1 MSSPHAIQSLNRF
14 IYLNNKLYDI
24 ADYMKALAILAS
36 IIGIF
41 MASAMCGA
49 AVAGMSSIHAPAVIL
64 FNNTGSLTNISIT
77 ITSGNGAVNVI
88 GPVVV
93 GQSTIQSAKVAAM
106 YASIYT
112 HHNESLYN
120 FTYSIEDAGDNV
132 SGPSAGAAMTMLAI
146 SAFDGK
152 PLRSNFTMTG
162 TISSDGSI
170 GEIGG
175 VYNKVAA
182 AKASGMRLVL
192 VPKVPSSSTE
202 DELYLLVQTTF
213 GIPLVQV
220 ANISQA
226 AHFAFYGSISGLEN
240 MTTYDF
246 YTNYSVQS
254 LPESTIN
261 CSSECNYSTFNTL
274 LNATFVLTRSEIDN
288 LQSNKNFSAVAAQLG
303 MVLNQ
308 SSTIAARGYI
318 YTAADFAFLDYLNAF
333 YFNSYPSTRSSA
345 LGTMTAV
352 QNSCASLT
360 PPPLTKQNYNYV
372 ISAELRQAWGTYTI
386 NSSISAYNASQIESD
401 QILDDMYLA
410 AQANAWCKA
419 AGLIYNES
427 DQTGN
432 YVTVSQSL
440 QQVAHSRIERAL
452 PSSGSNLYLS
462 TAQQAYKEQN
472 YPLAILDADYAYVLF
487 NTVPQNMTVQE
498 INAAAQATAANS
510 TYGVWATEFARES
523 QFYIYESGATANSTL
538 SRSYAVS
545 AYTTAQL
552 ANALSNDTRLIS
564 GSLVPVS
571 NPMLAESNAQLAK
584 KLRNAYE
591 FIYAETT
598 AIAVLLAISIILS
611 LLIIKS
617 DKRPRR
623 RYHTKKRR

>member
-1 MSSPHAIQSLNRF
+1 
-14 IYLNNKLYDI
+14 
-24 ADYMKALAILAS
+24 MKALALIAAL
-36 IIGIF
+36 IGIF
-41 MASAMCGA
+41 ALA
-49 AVAGMSSIHAPAVIL
+49 AVASPATVGTSFIHAPAVIL
-64 FNNTGSLTNISIT
+64 FNNTGSLTNISVT
-77 ITSGNGAVNVI
+77 ITNGNGTVNVI
-88 GPVVV
+88 GPAVV
-93 GQSTIQSAKVAAM
+93 GQSTIQSAQTAAM
-106 YASIYT
+106 YASTYT

-152 PLRSNFTMTG
+152 PLRPDFTMTG
-162 TISSDGSI
+162 TISPDGGI
-170 GEIGG
+170 GPIGG
-175 VYNKVAA
+175 VYDKVAA
-182 AKASGMRLVL
+182 AKANGMRLVL
-192 VPKVPSSSTE
+192 VPKVPGSSTE

-226 AHFAFYGSISGLEN
+226 AHFAFNGSISGLEN
-240 MTTYDF
+240 MTAYNF

-254 LPESTIN
+254 LPEPTID
-261 CSSECNYSTFNTL
+261 CSSECNYSTFNSL
-274 LNATFVLTRSEIDN
+274 LNATFVLTRSEISS
-288 LQSNKNFSAVAAQLG
+288 LGSNSNFSSVASQLG

-308 SSTIAARGYI
+308 SSGIAARGYI

-333 YFNSYPSTRSSA
+333 YFNSYPSTRTSA
-345 LGTMTAV
+345 LDKMTSV
-352 QNSCASLT
+352 QDSCSLLA

-372 ISAELRQAWGTYTI
+372 INAELRQAWGTYTI
-386 NSSISAYNASQIESD
+386 NQSISAYNSTQIESD
-401 QILDDMYLA
+401 QILDDMYFT

-419 AGLIYNES
+419 AALIYNES
-427 DQTGN
+427 SQPGN
-432 YVTVSQSL
+432 YVATPQSL
-440 QQVAHSRIERAL
+440 QQVALARIERAL
-452 PSSGSNLYLS
+452 PLGSSMYLS
-462 TAQQAYKEQN
+462 TAQQAYKAQN

-487 NTVPQNMTVQE
+487 NAPPQNMTVNE
-498 INAAAQATAANS
+498 LNAAAQATAANS

-523 QFYIYESGATANSTL
+523 QFYIYESGATSNSTL

-564 GSLVPVS
+564 RSLVPAS
-571 NPMLAESNAQLAK
+571 NPALAESNAKLAK
-584 KLRNAYE
+584 KLKNAYE

-617 DKRPRR
+617 NARPRSR
-623 RYHTKKRR
+623 HHSRKRR